1 MKLPLYFISDCHI
14 GMKLD
19 NNEKKRREKL
29 FYIFDKIKKSGGTL
43 IIGGDFFDFWFEFRK
58 KTPVIYKNV
67 FDELYKL
74 KNSGVRIH
82 YIAGNHDY
90 WDFGYLESTFVDSFY
105 KGDLS
110 INMLDSKILVTHGD
124 GLLKNDKGYRALK
137 KVLRNKIFIFFY
149 KLLGEKIGYKFGKR
163 ASAYYPHYYQQ
174 KKPTN
179 PNQNNDE
186 IKSDIL
192 DFANS
197 MWNQNYDVVLVG
209 HYHKMEIVKK
219 GTKLLIFLGD
229 WMMHY
234 SITKFDGEEWTQFS
248 WNEL

>member
-1 MKLPLYFISDCHI
+1 MKLPFYFISDCHI

-19 NNEKKRREKL
+19 DDEQKRRQKL
-29 FYIFDKIKKSGGTL
+29 FHIFEKIKKSGGTL

-58 KTPVIYKNV
+58 KTPAIYKNV
-67 FDELYKL
+67 FDELNKL
-74 KNSGVRIH
+74 RDSGVKIH

-90 WDFGYLESTFVDSFY
+90 WDFGYFESTFVDSFY

-110 INMLDSKILVTHGD
+110 IDSVNSKILITHGD
-124 GLLKNDKGYRALK
+124 GLLKSDRGYRALK

-149 KLLGEKIGYKFGKR
+149 KLLGEKIGYKIGKK

-174 KKPTN
+174 QN
-179 PNQNNDE
+179 SSSFYQNNEE
-186 IKSDIL
+186 IKCDVL
-192 DFANS
+192 GFAHQ
-197 MWNQNYDVVLVG
+197 MWNEGYDVILVG
-209 HYHKMEIVKK
+209 HYHEKEIIKK

-229 WMMHY
+229 WMKHY
-234 SITKFDGEEWTQFS
+234 SITKFDGEKWAQFS